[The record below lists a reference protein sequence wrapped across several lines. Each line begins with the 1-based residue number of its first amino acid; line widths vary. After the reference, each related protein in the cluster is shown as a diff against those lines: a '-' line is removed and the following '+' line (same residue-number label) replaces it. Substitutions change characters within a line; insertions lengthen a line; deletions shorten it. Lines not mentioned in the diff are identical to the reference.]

1 MNLLREDIYLPYYDT
16 PTFTFPLLATTTML
30 PFVTATFVFAPL
42 PTTVRPVPTVAKLRV
57 PLPSVFKNC
66 PAEPSEKPNSF
77 IPTAPDAIYP
87 LVTVVFAIL
96 CYLVPLLICF
106 VPFIHIAI
114 IRICNWTFP

>member
-66 PAEPSEKPNSF
+66 PAEPSEKFNSVS
-77 IPTAPDAIYP
+77 PTAPDAIYP
-87 LVTVVFAIL
+87 LATVVFAML
-96 CYLVPLLICF
+96 CVLQCCNSCF
-106 VPFIHIAI
+106 
-114 IRICNWTFP
+114 C